1 MDEYVV
7 QSAEKTSNRQGQPIW
22 LVSMQKPDGTI
33 HCHAFPPSA
42 VEWRMAEYE
51 LGNVDEALDIVL
63 HEPFA
68 TNPAD
73 PLQARDDAAVRA
85 GMVVR
90 APGPALDYEP
100 ITLHSADTIK
110 DARDAHRIRISDAKT
125 RVQVKA
131 PKGKPDPLDAI
142 RQYGVTDEG
151 LRQKATLVD
160 AARRSVRGEA
170 PMPQPDIIF
179 DPEVRHR
186 GMKEDTRA

>member
-7 QSAEKTSNRQGQPIW
+7 QSAEKTSNRQGQLIW
-22 LVSMQKPDGTI
+22 LVSMLKPDGTI

-42 VEWRMAEYE
+42 VEWRMAEYQ
-51 LGNVDEALDIVL
+51 LGDVDEALDIVL

-73 PLQARDDAAVRA
+73 PLQARDDAAVRV

-90 APGPALDYEP
+90 APGRALDYEP

-125 RVQVKA
+125 RVHVKA

-142 RQYGVTDEG
+142 RQYDVTDEG
-151 LRQKATLVD
+151 LRQKAALVD

-170 PMPQPDIIF
+170 PTPQPDIIF